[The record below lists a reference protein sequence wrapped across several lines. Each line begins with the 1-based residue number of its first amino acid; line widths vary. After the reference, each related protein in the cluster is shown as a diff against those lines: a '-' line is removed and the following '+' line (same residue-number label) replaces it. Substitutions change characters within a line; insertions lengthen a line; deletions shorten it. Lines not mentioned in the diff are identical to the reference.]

1 MLFMIERFVNPSP
14 IAQIR
19 YIFSSTFCTPIH
31 NPYTFNAA
39 DVVQLLS
46 GYGLILQMRSLVIHK
61 LEWKNKEF
69 VENYR
74 HRLFNDDI

>member
-1 MLFMIERFVNPSP
+1 M
-14 IAQIR
+14 Q
-19 YIFSSTFCTPIH
+19 SS
-31 NPYTFNAA
+31 
-39 DVVQLLS
+39 
-46 GYGLILQMRSLVIHK
+46 VIHK